1 MAKVLFRVRFLWS
14 GCADGVASSAR
25 FALPQ
30 LLSLVFLFVVLAPLG
45 RAMPSF
51 APAVKPG
58 ELTVRL
64 RIQDGEK
71 RYSARM
77 RAVQVELDSGGRC
90 DAPPCPKARQ
100 TLHLR
105 SGRDATIRLPV
116 PDWSAVLAIEVE
128 GAEVLTAPGAKAE
141 ALADGSFLLVLEAKG
156 KSKPLPP

>member
-1 MAKVLFRVRFLWS
+1 MAKVLFRVRLLRS
-14 GCADGVASSAR
+14 GCADGAAFSAK

-30 LLSLVFLFVVLAPLG
+30 LLSLVFLLAPLG

-77 RAVQVELDSGGRC
+77 RAVQVELDSG
-90 DAPPCPKARQ
+90 A
-100 TLHLR
+100 
-105 SGRDATIRLPV
+105 
-116 PDWSAVLAIEVE
+116 
-128 GAEVLTAPGAKAE
+128 
-141 ALADGSFLLVLEAKG
+141 F
-156 KSKPLPP
+156 